1 MPSASSLSGY
11 KHVDAFGDEEEYEEY
26 NEEVSYI
33 TLDLGVIEPTLV
45 PSSAEYRLIGL
56 DTPTPFLQLSGTIFK
71 GQHDL
76 LLGTELL
83 FMEEKDASGRAL
95 HHVGSTEQRIR
106 FKEVQLQRKSTVDDA
121 QPEQTQDKGK
131 GKEKASTSTLPSF
144 LSGSDNVDLVDRIA
158 GSDVRLGDESF
169 EAADPDDGP
178 KRARRKGK
186 KKDSESEQV
195 GRRRS
200 TRKKPG
206 EDQPA
211 MDGNEEMDVS

>member
-1 MPSASSLSGY
+1 MTCYWGRNCCSWKRKVRAVASCTRRMLNAPLS
-11 KHVDAFGDEEEYEEY
+11 E
-26 NEEVSYI
+26 
-33 TLDLGVIEPTLV
+33 
-45 PSSAEYRLIGL
+45 
-56 DTPTPFLQLSGTIFK
+56 
-71 GQHDL
+71 
-76 LLGTELL
+76 
-83 FMEEKDASGRAL
+83 DASGRAL

-106 FKEVQLQRKSTVDDA
+106 FKEVQLRRKSAADDA

-131 GKEKASTSTLPSF
+131 GKEKASTSALPTF
-144 LSGSDNVDLVDRIA
+144 LSGSDNVDLLDRIA
-158 GSDVRLGDESF
+158 GSDVRLGDEPF

-206 EDQPA
+206 EDQLVA